1 MRIIASLFLCVL
13 SANSIAQTF
22 IVKPYVQDATPN
34 SIRIL
39 WETSSGDESVVNWG
53 ISEEL
58 GNTTIG
64 EPYLSEFGF
73 IMHNVL
79 IEGLDRFTNYY
90 YQVTTGGA
98 ESGVSM
104 FKTPPFASDNEDFRF
119 VAISDMQK
127 K

>member
-22 IVKPYVQDATPN
+22 IIKPYVQDATPS

-64 EPYLSEFGF
+64 EGSIIQAGSVVVNDIPPLSIAGGHPATVFSKRDEA
-73 IMHNVL
+73 HYNECKKLNKVL
-79 IEGLDRFTNYY
+79 
-90 YQVTTGGA
+90 
-98 ESGVSM
+98 
-104 FKTPPFASDNEDFRF
+104 
-119 VAISDMQK
+119 
-127 K
+127 